1 MKARKKTPF
10 EEAEANITQFGWA
23 LYETL
28 MVSKLL
34 ESIEDKE
41 IHDGALGKYIVV
53 EPQKAAAYLPRQ
65 EDKTG

>member
-1 MKARKKTPF
+1 MKTRKKTPF
-10 EEAEANITQFGWA
+10 EEAESNITQFGWA

-34 ESIEDKE
+34 ESIEGKE
-41 IHDGALGKYIVV
+41 AHDGVLGKYIVV
-53 EPQKAAAYLPRQ
+53 DPEKAAAYLPRQ